1 MNEGAAGVS
10 KKSHAGDNRGI
21 PPFKKQRVGAPGL
34 SFVLSPS
41 GLGSQYDWA
50 TQVVA
55 FAQQVRFVMLFR
67 CTFEVKGL
75 ANRLAEAE
83 GLEFRFE
90 NPRSIVIRLSKNYPD
105 NSKPTDPSDMVGIST
120 TSAEI
125 TDTKIASELVAGLS
139 ASLDGRWANL
149 KGADPSTVAFLQ
161 GTVDE
166 LQAVMSSTIAHVRW
180 RDGLAEGPP
189 EAYHNS
195 KGYYSEDGNL
205 WRELSM
211 ARRIELRWGI
221 AYGQMTPAKEL
232 CKEVVEL
239 RNAGAEEPLGHQ
251 LFREA
256 WNHRMLR
263 PRSALV
269 IGVAAA
275 EVGFKKLVGSLVPQA
290 QWLLD
295 EGPTPSLSIML
306 RKFLPTL
313 KVKARFEGKSIRP
326 PGKLLKKL
334 EDAVSCRNDLVHAG
348 KAPPTGKELDEM
360 LNAILD
366 LLWICDL
373 YGGHVWAGRHVSAW
387 TMSIWENEKTR

>member
-1 MNEGAAGVS
+1 VESHPS
-10 KKSHAGDNRGI
+10 KKTKG
-21 PPFKKQRVGAPGL
+21 GAPGL
-34 SFVLSPS
+34 SFVLSLS

-105 NSKPTDPSDMVGIST
+105 DSKASEPSDMVGICS

-125 TDTKIASELVAGLS
+125 TDTTIASELAAGLS
-139 ASLDGRWANL
+139 DSLDGRWANL
-149 KGADPSTVAFLQ
+149 KGADPSTGAFLHSM
-161 GTVDE
+161 VDE
-166 LQAVMSSTIAHVRW
+166 LNAVMSSTIALLRW

-195 KGYYSEDGNL
+195 RGYYSADGEI
-205 WRELSM
+205 WCEVSM
-211 ARRIELRWGI
+211 VRGLEIRMGI
-221 AYGQMTPAKEL
+221 PYGPMTPANEL
-232 CKEVVEL
+232 SKEVAEL
-239 RNAGAEEPLGHQ
+239 RNAGTEEPIGHQ

-263 PRSALV
+263 PRSALA

-275 EVGFKKLVGSLVPQA
+275 EVGFKQLVGSLVPPA

-295 EGPTPSLSIML
+295 EGPTPSLSSML

-313 KVKARFEGKSIRP
+313 PVKAKFEGKSIRP
-326 PGKLLKKL
+326 PGKLVSKV
-334 EDAVSCRNDLVHAG
+334 ENAVKRRNDLVHAG
-348 KAPPTGKELDEM
+348 KAPPRGKELDEM
-360 LNAILD
+360 LRAILD
-366 LLWICDL
+366 LLWIYDL

-387 TMSIWENEKTR
+387 TMSIWEDEKTK